1 MAKKDRASV
10 LEPDK
15 EDLKILQQEVED
27 GGYFGWFGTKKYA
40 ETKAMLKAEL
50 WQTQKDKAE
59 IKYKICIIHNIE
71 DTATFK
77 ESYFAGSL
85 YADNGTLLAGLVD
98 KLKEINISSAI
109 PFLNAFTNQSQT

>member
-1 MAKKDRASV
+1 M

-15 EDLKILQQEVED
+15 KDLKILQQEVGD
-27 GGYFGWFGTKKYA
+27 GGYFGWFGTKKHA
-40 ETKAMLKAEL
+40 ETKAILKAEL

-59 IKYKICIIHNIE
+59 LKYKICIIHNIE

-77 ESYFAGSL
+77 ESYFAGAL
-85 YADNGTLLAGLVD
+85 YVGNGAWLAGLVD

-109 PFLNAFTNQSQT
+109 PFLHAFANQSQT